1 MEESTKQLLTSM
13 EKWFK
18 IILWVIGIIAVLA
31 IVFLLFSSTS
41 VGVSPG

>member
-18 IILWVIGIIAVLA
+18 IILWVIGIVAVLA
-31 IVFLLFSSTS
+31 IIFLFFSSSS
-41 VGVSPG
+41 VSVSPR

>member
-18 IILWVIGIIAVLA
+18 IILWAIGIVAVLA

-41 VGVSPG
+41 VSVGPQ

>member
-18 IILWVIGIIAVLA
+18 IILWAIGILAVLA
-31 IVFLLFSSTS
+31 IIFLFFSSTS
-41 VGVSPG
+41 VGIAPQ